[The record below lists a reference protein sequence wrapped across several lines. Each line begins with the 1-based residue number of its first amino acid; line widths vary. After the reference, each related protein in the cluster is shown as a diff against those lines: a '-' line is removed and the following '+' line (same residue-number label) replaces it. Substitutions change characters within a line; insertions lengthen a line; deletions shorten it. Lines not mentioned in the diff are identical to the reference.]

1 MAGKDTVEFEEVPSE
16 TLARFLANQTFYRQE
31 YGALNVKSLLFF
43 ASKTDFSKKSECVV
57 LAVNKTCALESSLC
71 CMHEV

>member
-16 TLARFLANQTFYRQE
+16 TLASFLANQTFYRQE

-43 ASKTDFSKKSECVV
+43 ASKTDFF
-57 LAVNKTCALESSLC
+57 
-71 CMHEV
+71 